1 MHLSESRLLAY
12 LDGELPPH
20 EAAEVEE
27 HLGACAPCRRA
38 SVTLR
43 SRSEAVRRL
52 LGSIDVEPPTERV
65 REKLVRARRAVGR
78 RGVAGASGA
87 SWWSRRSRLAQA
99 ALLLL
104 VLGAVGG
111 LSAALPG
118 SPIRS
123 WLSNGEEAPGGDIA
137 DGGPER
143 TAVLG
148 EPLSGSLT
156 VTLDGLR
163 RGDVVEVA
171 WIDDGA
177 PRVRSP
183 SGSRYRVVPGVL
195 SAEVVREPAPGGAS
209 APPVRV
215 TVELPRHLSDVV
227 VETGGGVLL
236 TKRDGSVELP
246 GAVTDSSASVLRFE
260 VGGE

>member
-12 LDGELPPH
+12 LDGELSP
-20 EAAEVEE
+20 EESAGMEE
-27 HLGACAPCRRA
+27 HLGTCVPCRRA

-52 LGSIDVEPPTERV
+52 LGSIDVEPPTEEV
-65 REKLVRARRAVGR
+65 LAKVVRAPRAAGGR
-78 RGVAGASGA
+78 GGSEGRGA

-123 WLSNGEEAPGGDIA
+123 WLSTGRGAPAGDAVGGA
-137 DGGPER
+137 AR

-177 PRVRSP
+177 PRVRAP
-183 SGSRYRVVPGVL
+183 SGSRYRVVPGVV
-195 SAEVVREPAPGGAS
+195 SAEIVRGPAPEGVS

-215 TVELPRHLSDVV
+215 TVELPDHLSDVV
-227 VETGGGVLL
+227 VETAGGVLL
-236 TKRDGSVELP
+236 TKRNGLVELP
-246 GAVTDSSASVLRFE
+246 GAVADSTAPVLRFE
-260 VGGE
+260 VGGD